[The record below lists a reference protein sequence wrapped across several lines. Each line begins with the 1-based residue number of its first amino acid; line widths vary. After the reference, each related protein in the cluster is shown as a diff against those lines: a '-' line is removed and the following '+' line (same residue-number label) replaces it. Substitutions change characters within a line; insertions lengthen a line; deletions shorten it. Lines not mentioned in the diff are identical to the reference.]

1 MIDSLIQFDQ
11 ELFLTL
17 NGMHNAFF
25 DRVMFWVSDTLIW
38 VPFYAFLIYRVVKM
52 HNARILMVLVPTIA
66 LLILCADQSSVQ
78 WFKEVFLRPRPC
90 HEPALEGLVHTV
102 NNKCGG
108 AFGFVSSHAT
118 NSFAVAVFV
127 LLIYKEV
134 GWTAGLLLWAA
145 LVSYS
150 RVYLGVH
157 YPGDILGGAILGS
170 LWGGIWYLIFHQLR
184 QKAAHFL
191 RLEKE

>member
-38 VPFYAFLIYRVVKM
+38 VPFYIFLIYRVVKM
-52 HNARILMVLVPTIA
+52 HNPRILMLLVPTIA
-66 LLILCADQSSVQ
+66 LLVLSADQSSVQ

-90 HEPALEGLVHTV
+90 HEPALEGLVHIV

-134 GWTAGLLLWAA
+134 GWTAGLLFWAA

-170 LWGGIWYLIFHQLR
+170 LWGGIWYFIFHQLR
-184 QKAAHFL
+184 KKGAHFL
-191 RLEKE
+191 RLEKA